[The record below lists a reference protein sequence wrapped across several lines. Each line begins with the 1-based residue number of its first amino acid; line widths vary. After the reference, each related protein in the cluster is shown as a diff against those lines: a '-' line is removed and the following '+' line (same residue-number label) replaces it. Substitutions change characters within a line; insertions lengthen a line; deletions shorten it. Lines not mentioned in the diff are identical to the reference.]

1 MRRNSDDAEIKNIR
15 VASGL
20 RMEVGKKYGRQHRI
34 KTCFLGASLAM

>member
-1 MRRNSDDAEIKNIR
+1 MRRKSDDTEIKNVR

-34 KTCFLGASLAM
+34 KTCFLGVSLAM